1 MTQTDD
7 LIKKFTKERPGLDKK
22 IAHYDEQ
29 FDYAIAIIKLRKK
42 LNLTQQQLAD
52 KIGVSQPMIARW
64 ESGSGNITMKNM
76 ERIAQATSKK
86 LIIAFA

>member
-1 MTQTDD
+1 MSN
-7 LIKKFTKERPGLDKK
+7 
-22 IAHYDEQ
+22 